1 MGKSGTPETQIAAG
15 IDLSV
20 NVGDAKKALDSL
32 STQVDD
38 IIKKFESLEKA
49 VSKVQLNVNKT
60 VTNTQN
66 ISIPS
71 TAHSASGAGGT
82 LTSPSGR
89 GKKFQDMQSA
99 ILEAQQ
105 KELDLINENI
115 KLLAAEAADTK
126 ERTAHRATLAAAEKN
141 RADAKLLS
149 AKKARDFS
157 TQESIDNMVANTNAK
172 NENRAFRLYRAAHPE
187 LFAAGGLN
195 WNWRYQTA
203 KGLSNFGN
211 KMSTLG
217 AGGRIIGDTLNI
229 ASGLIKAPAA
239 GIIGTFSILGN
250 AITDLGKASVT
261 AYEDI
266 EAIRTHLGIVY
277 SSQTEANSVFGEIAQ
292 YATKS
297 PFDVKQTSELAVTL
311 KQSGVYA
318 TEVLDT
324 LKMLGDTAGGSM
336 EKMNTIASKYA
347 QIVAFGKA
355 NLRDLRIFANA
366 GIPIFEAL
374 SQELGVSNAEVRDL
388 LKNGKITAEVM
399 EKAFKSLTKEGGL
412 FYKATEIGAQ
422 TYKARIQNLKDARQL
437 FLADIGEWI
446 LNYGSQPDND
456 SYGKRLLTAVESIYQ
471 WMDKYIKK
479 SNVENAEERDA
490 KLDDEIKTLQGLI
503 DKEKDD
509 DLRRILTER
518 LEYLQN
524 RRTIEERRAT
534 LVQGYD
540 IKNAERN
547 EWLKS
552 TGRDYYSSEEAEL
565 VLEGFEKKWGKLL
578 NVQLEFLNRT
588 PTAFDIGQRDIIS
601 SLKNINDSDLFNE
614 FAKNYESFEEAYEV
628 LSAIQAEYKDLKKI
642 ADNEK
647 LATNTSSDE
656 RWAAKERDI
665 QRDQN
670 SIADMIDKASD
681 ASESMASTFTKIRN
695 LQAQQEAAQEKLKK
709 QEDER
714 IQRGVQILNEL
725 KPYSDEKGIL
735 DFSSI
740 PFEKF
745 MEYLDMGVFNV
756 EDRLSTVKSEDKEK
770 MQEDMPKIRQ
780 NYKTAID
787 TLLTQTKEFY
797 ASETVGSKESEKIR
811 ELLDDLDYLTKHFS
825 LFDTED
831 IEFFYKQ
838 YDETFSRIS
847 NSLDRVVRDADSVQD
862 ETFFTKLKTYLLSS
876 TVTVGHN
883 PNGADYVPDQDDGK
897 TKVDRDKNFIGL
909 WRRLLGTGLGFS
921 PLAVNS
927 EDGSYA
933 KNAMNLYAN
942 DLAVRNRASLILGAG
957 IRSGEMSFEQL
968 QQLMSPSKNKISM
981 PSGFGK
987 EIWQIDWEKVNE
999 NLKDFATQLGAST
1012 AVLSSYKDSLQ
1023 QEYDTYVN
1031 LLTSGIFG
1039 SESNP
1044 RNKYT
1049 NYITDAELNY
1059 SWTKETQLAVNAF
1072 GEKLMAVYEDGT
1084 EEEVKEIRDG
1094 IAYGERNGKME
1105 KISAKTFYITGQIY
1119 DLLKE
1124 RIENIKPKLEQASI
1138 DTLVGSGRDSITNS
1152 RWFEYAIQNFGRYGA
1167 SYEQMEYMNS
1177 NQDFYQKLVEA
1188 EIEKRVTELGSAL
1201 TKEDVKRLYLEG
1213 NEEASEIMQRAVF
1226 RAYLSNPFKGGAR
1239 EFAELQQYNK
1249 YGQIYRG
1256 ITGGEAGKDR
1266 DEELKAIS
1274 NKYRYGEILR
1284 LAGFDNNLDFGK
1296 LAAGQG
1302 VDEIIVRQK
1311 IAEEAINN
1319 LKKEAV
1325 SSLSEIAMSGLTDT
1339 FIAPF
1344 ETLGEAIV
1352 KIADGSWE
1360 AADAWD
1366 ELSNKMRGIT
1376 GSIIAQTGDLM
1387 KNAGLALIQ
1396 AGAMEHNKAYI
1407 WGGIGLAAAGGIAAG
1422 LGSALQN
1429 NKDDSKKNT
1438 DEQKK
1443 LQDLTDKIEE
1453 LLKQARADALY
1464 YEKNLRHRTALGI
1477 NEKFSYTSVND
1488 AIITPRGEVIET
1500 SPDDYLFATKNPQ
1513 SMGVVQPRINFTVI
1527 DNAGVKVE
1535 TKQNVLP
1542 DGTVELQA
1550 ILQSAMDQYIASER
1564 SDDAFAARQYR
1575 LNGNQAVM

>member
-1 MGKSGTPETQIAAG
+1 MSTPETQIAAG
-15 IDLSV
+15 VDLSV
-20 NVGDAKKALDSL
+20 NVSAATKALDSL

-66 ISIPS
+66 FDLPS
-71 TAHSASGAGGT
+71 AAHFASGAGGT
-82 LTSPSGR
+82 ITSPTGR
-89 GKKFQDMQSA
+89 GKKFQDMQDA
-99 ILEAQQ
+99 ILAAQQ

-115 KLLAAEAADTK
+115 KLLAAEAADTR

-149 AKKARDFS
+149 AQKARDFS
-157 TQESIDNMVANTNAK
+157 SQESIDNMVANTNAK

-217 AGGRIIGDTLNI
+217 VGGRIIGDTLNI

-250 AITDLGKASVT
+250 AITDLGKAAIN
-261 AYEDI
+261 AYTEI
-266 EAIRTHLGIVY
+266 EAIKTHLGIVY

-399 EKAFKSLTKEGGL
+399 EKAFKSLTSEGGL

-437 FLADIGEWI
+437 FLADIGEGI

-479 SNVENAEERDA
+479 SNVENAEERDS

-540 IKNAERN
+540 IKNADRN

-552 TGRDYYSSEEAEL
+552 TGRDYYSREEAEL

-647 LATNTSSDE
+647 LAANTSSDE

-735 DFSSI
+735 DFNSI
-740 PFEKF
+740 PFDKF

-756 EDRLSTVKSEDKEK
+756 EGRLSTVKSEDKEK

-797 ASETVGSKESEKIR
+797 ASETVGPKESEKIR

-927 EDGSYA
+927 EDGNYA
-933 KNAMNLYAN
+933 KNAMNLYTN

-968 QQLMSPSKNKISM
+968 QQIMSPSKNKTSM
-981 PSGFGK
+981 PSGFDK
-987 EIWQIDWEKVNE
+987 EIWQINWEKVNE

-1049 NYITDAELNY
+1049 NYITDADLNY

-1072 GEKLMAVYEDGT
+1072 GEKLMAVYEDGR
-1084 EEEVKEIRDG
+1084 EEEVSYVKDG
-1094 IAYGERNGKME
+1094 IAYDE
-1105 KISAKTFYITGQIY
+1105 KGLKIETDTFYITGEIY
-1119 DLLKE
+1119 ELLKE
-1124 RIENIKPKLEQASI
+1124 RIGKIKPKLEQASI
-1138 DTLVGSGRDSITNS
+1138 DTLIGSGRDSITNS

-1177 NQDFYQKLVEA
+1177 NQDFYQKLIEA
-1188 EIEKRVTELGSAL
+1188 EIEKMLTESGSKISTQQL
-1201 TKEDVKRLYLEG
+1201 KELFLAGD
-1213 NEEASEIMQRAVF
+1213 EEAARIMRGATF
-1226 RAYLSNPFKGGAR
+1226 RAYEVNPYRGGAR

-1249 YGQIYRG
+1249 YGQIYSG
-1256 ITGGEAGKDR
+1256 IIGGETDKDR
-1266 DEELKAIS
+1266 VDELRAFY
-1274 NKYRYGEILR
+1274 NKNNYGEALR
-1284 LAGFDNNLDFGK
+1284 LAGFDNNVDFGK

-1302 VDEIIVRQK
+1302 IDEIQVRQK
-1311 IAEEAINN
+1311 IAEEAIKN
-1319 LKKEAV
+1319 LKMETM
-1325 SSLSEIAMSGLTDT
+1325 SAMTDIMKSGLTDT

-1344 ETLGEAIV
+1344 ETLGESIV

-1422 LGSALQN
+1422 LGNALQN

-1443 LQDLTDKIEE
+1443 LQDLTDKIQE

-1513 SMGVVQPRINFTVI
+1513 SMGVVQPKINFTVI
-1527 DNAGVKVE
+1527 DNAGVKVNTE
-1535 TKQNVLP
+1535 QNTRA
-1542 DGTVELQA
+1542 DGTLEITAYLENA
-1550 ILQSAMDQYIASER
+1550 FDQYISSDR
-1564 SDDAFAARQYR
+1564 SDNAFAARQYR